1 MAIKEISP
9 HEALL
14 RAGQGAR
21 LIDVREDHER
31 AAGMAEGA
39 VGVRKAALESAPGEH
54 IPAPGEEV
62 ILICRSGRRSAEAGE
77 ALARLGYANVA
88 SVAGGTERWQL
99 EKLPMSAPDA
109 GFDVDFH
116 ERYSRHMLLP
126 EIGLEGQQR
135 LQASRVLLLGAGGLG
150 SPAAWYL
157 AAAGIGALRI
167 ADPDVVD
174 RSNLHR
180 QILHT
185 EASIGTPKVQS
196 ASERL
201 TALNPRTRIDAV
213 QELVTSDNVERLLA
227 DVDVVIDGA
236 DNFAIRYLLNDA
248 CVKLEKPLVYGAV
261 HRFEG
266 QVSVFDAGRHRG
278 THPCY
283 RCLFP
288 EPPPPEAAP
297 NCSEAGVLGILP
309 GVVGLLEATEAI
321 KLLLG
326 LGEPLRGRLLHFD
339 AMGMRFRETRL
350 GPDPDCPLCAPGREF
365 PGYIDYV
372 KFCAGTAA

>member
-9 HEALL
+9 REALL

-77 ALARLGYANVA
+77 ALARQGYANVA

-109 GFDVDFH
+109 GFDLDFH

-157 AAAGIGALRI
+157 AAAGVGTLRI

-185 EASIGTPKVQS
+185 DASIGTPKVRS

-248 CVKLEKPLVYGAV
+248 CVKLGKPLVYGAV

>member
-1 MAIKEISP
+1 MAIKEIP
-9 HEALL
+9 PREALL

-77 ALARLGYANVA
+77 ALARQGYTNVA

-109 GFDVDFH
+109 GFDLDFH

-157 AAAGIGALRI
+157 AAAGVGTLRI

-248 CVKLEKPLVYGAV
+248 CVKLGKPLVYGAV

>member
-1 MAIKEISP
+1 MATKEISP
-9 HEALL
+9 AQARQ
-14 RAGQGAR
+14 RAAQGAR

-31 AAGMAEGA
+31 ASGMAEGA
-39 VGVRKAALESAPGEH
+39 LGVRKAALEAAPADH
-54 IPAPGEEV
+54 IPAPADEV
-62 ILICRSGRRSAEAGE
+62 ILICRSGNRSLQAAQVLAGQ
-77 ALARLGYANVA
+77 GYANIA
-88 SVAGGTERWQL
+88 SVTGGTERWRL
-99 EKLPMSAPDA
+99 EQLPMSAPDA
-109 GFDVDFH
+109 DFDFDFH

-157 AAAGIGALRI
+157 AAAGVGTLRI

-185 EASIGTPKVQS
+185 EASIGTPKVDS
-196 ASERL
+196 ATERL
-201 TALNPRTRIDAV
+201 TALNPRTRVEAV
-213 QELVTSDNVERLLA
+213 PELVTSDNVEALLA

-266 QVSVFDAGRHRG
+266 HVSVFDAGRHRG
-278 THPCY
+278 EHPCY

-365 PGYIDYV
+365 PGYIDYEA
-372 KFCAGTAA
+372 FCASA

>member
-9 HEALL
+9 REALL

-77 ALARLGYANVA
+77 ALARQGYANVA

-109 GFDVDFH
+109 GFDLDFH

-157 AAAGIGALRI
+157 AAAGVGTLRI

-185 EASIGTPKVQS
+185 DASIGTPKVRS

-213 QELVTSDNVERLLA
+213 QELVTSDNVERLIG

-248 CVKLEKPLVYGAV
+248 CVKLGKPLVYGAV

>member
-9 HEALL
+9 AEARR
-14 RAGQGAR
+14 RAAQGAR

-31 AAGMAEGA
+31 ASGMAEGA
-39 VGVRKAALESAPGEH
+39 LGVRKAALEGAPAAH
-54 IPAPGEEV
+54 IPAPEDEV
-62 ILICRSGRRSAEAGE
+62 ILICRSGNRSMQAAQ
-77 ALARLGYANVA
+77 ALAEQGYGNIA
-88 SVAGGTERWQL
+88 SVAGGTERWRL
-99 EKLPMSAPDA
+99 EQLPMSAPDA
-109 GFDVDFH
+109 DFDFDFH

-157 AAAGIGALRI
+157 AAAGVGTLRI

-185 EASIGTPKVQS
+185 EASIGTPKVES

-201 TALNPRTRIDAV
+201 TALNPRTRIEAV
-213 QELVTSDNVERLLA
+213 PELVTSDNVERLLA
-227 DVDVVIDGA
+227 GVDVVIDGA

-248 CVKLEKPLVYGAV
+248 CVKLAKPLVYGAV

-278 THPCY
+278 EFPCY

-339 AMGMRFRETRL
+339 AKGMRFRETRL

-372 KFCAGTAA
+372 AFCSGDAA

>member
-9 HEALL
+9 AEARQ
-14 RAGQGAR
+14 RAAQGAR

-31 AAGMAEGA
+31 ASGMAEGA
-39 VGVRKAALESAPGEH
+39 LGVRKAALEAAPADH
-54 IPAPGEEV
+54 IPSSADEV
-62 ILICRSGRRSAEAGE
+62 ILICRSGNRSLQAAQ
-77 ALARLGYANVA
+77 ALEGQGYGNIA
-88 SVAGGTERWQL
+88 SVGGGTERWRL
-99 EKLPMSAPDA
+99 EQLPMSAPDA
-109 GFDVDFH
+109 DFDFDFH

-135 LQASRVLLLGAGGLG
+135 LQDSRVLLLGAGGLG

-157 AAAGIGALRI
+157 AAAGVGTLRI

-185 EASIGTPKVQS
+185 EASIGTPKVDS
-196 ASERL
+196 ATERL
-201 TALNPRTRIDAV
+201 TALNPRTRIEAV
-213 QELVTSDNVERLLA
+213 PELVTSDNVEALLEG
-227 DVDVVIDGA
+227 VDVVIDGA

-248 CVKLEKPLVYGAV
+248 CVKLVKPLVYGAV

-278 THPCY
+278 EYPCY

-321 KLLLG
+321 KLLLE

-372 KFCAGTAA
+372 AFCSGA

>member
-9 HEALL
+9 REALL
-14 RAGQGAR
+14 RAGQGTR

-77 ALARLGYANVA
+77 ALARQGYTNVA

-109 GFDVDFH
+109 GFDFDFH

-157 AAAGIGALRI
+157 AAAGVGTLRI

-185 EASIGTPKVQS
+185 DASIGTPKVRS

-248 CVKLEKPLVYGAV
+248 CVKLRKPLVYGAV

>member
-1 MAIKEISP
+1 MAIEELTP
-9 HEALL
+9 REAFR
-14 RAGQGAR
+14 RARNGAR

-39 VGVRKAALESAPGEH
+39 RGVACAVLEDAPAAH
-54 IPAPGEEV
+54 IPGSADEV
-62 ILICRSGRRSAEAGE
+62 ILICQTGRRSGRTAE
-77 ALARLGYANVA
+77 ALAALGYAKVT
-88 SVAGGTERWQL
+88 SVAGGTSRWL
-99 EKLPMSAPDA
+99 AEGLPMSGPAA
-109 GFDVDFH
+109 GFDADFH
-116 ERYSRHMLLP
+116 ERYSRHLLLP
-126 EIGLEGQQR
+126 EIGPEGQER
-135 LQASRVLLLGAGGLG
+135 LEASRVLLLGAGGLG
-150 SPAAWYL
+150 SPAAYYL
-157 AAAGIGALRI
+157 AAAGVGTLRI

-174 RSNLHR
+174 RSNLQR

-185 EASIGTPKVQS
+185 EASIGSPKVAS
-196 ASERL
+196 ASDRL
-201 TALNPRTRIDAV
+201 SALNPRTMIEAV
-213 QELVTSDNVERLLA
+213 AEFVDSGNVESLLA

-236 DNFAIRYLLNDA
+236 DNFPIRYLLNDA
-248 CVKLEKPLVYGAV
+248 CVKLGKPLVYGAV

-278 THPCY
+278 GYPCY

-288 EPPPPEAAP
+288 EPPPPEFAP

-365 PGYIDYV
+365 PGYIDYAA
-372 KFCAGTAA
+372 FCAG

>member
-1 MAIKEISP
+1 MAIKELSP
-9 HEALL
+9 REARL
-14 RAGQGAR
+14 RATHGAR

-39 VGVRKAALESAPGEH
+39 KGVRKAALESAPAQH
-54 IPAPGEEV
+54 IPATADEV
-62 ILICRSGRRSAEAGE
+62 ILICRSGRRSLEA
-77 ALARLGYANVA
+77 AQVLAGLGYANIA
-88 SVAGGTERWQL
+88 SVAGGTQRWQL
-99 EKLPMSAPDA
+99 EQLPMSAADG
-109 GFDVDFH
+109 GFDFDFH

-135 LQASRVLLLGAGGLG
+135 LQAARVLLLGAGGLG

-157 AAAGIGALRI
+157 AAAGVGTLRI

-185 EASIGTPKVQS
+185 EASIGTPKVES
-196 ASERL
+196 ATDRL
-201 TALNPRTRIDAV
+201 TALNPRTRIEAV

-278 THPCY
+278 EYPCY

-288 EPPPPEAAP
+288 EPPPPEFAP

-365 PGYIDYV
+365 PGYIDYAA
-372 KFCAGTAA
+372 FCAR

>member
-1 MAIKEISP
+1 MAIKEIP
-9 HEALL
+9 PREALL

-39 VGVRKAALESAPGEH
+39 VGVRKAALESAPREH

-77 ALARLGYANVA
+77 ALARQGYTNVA

-109 GFDVDFH
+109 GFDLDFH

-157 AAAGIGALRI
+157 AAAGVGTLRI

-248 CVKLEKPLVYGAV
+248 CVKLGKPLVYGAV